1 MIGCDIIYE
10 YPLPEKLIIIGDIHG
25 DIKRFKGI
33 LLDANIINN
42 NIEWIANPLNTI
54 VIQMG
59 DQVDS
64 INREENIKEWEIL
77 PDTEMVYFTNFLD
90 KIAQSKGG
98 RVISV
103 IGNHEFMNVIGNYS
117 YVSQNS
123 INNNQKKRTELFK
136 PGGILS
142 SILSNR
148 PIIVKIGNML
158 FSHAGITTNHYNI
171 LTKYNKDISHI
182 NKIWKRFV
190 CSNKVF
196 KADKEIFDK
205 MLLEDDGILWTRKLD
220 NIGDLKSLL
229 AKLNCNYMFVGHTV
243 VPGIR
248 NIDGVLWYTDTA
260 ISRAFGTNTYQ
271 YIEYSDNKINIK
283 TIK

>member
-1 MIGCDIIYE
+1 MIGNDIIFE
-10 YPLPEKLIIIGDIHG
+10 YPIPERLIIIGDIHG

-59 DQVDS
+59 DQIDS
-64 INREENIKEWEIL
+64 INREEKIKDWEIL
-77 PDTEMVYFTNFLD
+77 SDTEMIYFTNFLD
-90 KIAQSKGG
+90 KIAQTKGG
-98 RVISV
+98 RVISI
-103 IGNHEFMNVIGNYS
+103 IGNHELMNVIGNYS
-117 YVSQNS
+117 YVSRKS
-123 INNNQKKRTELFK
+123 INNDEKRRGDLFK

-148 PIIVKIGNML
+148 PIIVKIGDML
-158 FSHAGITTNHYNI
+158 FSHAGITAKHYKI
-171 LTKYNKDISHI
+171 LNKYNKDVSYI
-182 NKIWKRFV
+182 NRIWRKFV
-190 CSNKVF
+190 CSNKVL
-196 KADKEIFDK
+196 KEDKEIFDT
-205 MLLEDDGILWTRKLD
+205 MLLEDEGILWTRNLD
-220 NIGDLKSLL
+220 NINDLKSLL
-229 AKLNCNYMFVGHTV
+229 SKLNCNYMFVGHTV
-243 VPGIR
+243 VDGIR

-271 YIEYSDNKINIK
+271 YIEYIDNKINIK